1 MSMKSMGEILMSK
14 GKKSAFMQGVL
25 SAAAVDMANIFIEE
39 YWGENGKKLAKAMY
53 VKNGNLVI
61 ACLSSI
67 MAQEI
72 RMREADLISKVNSKC
87 GNSMVKNIR
96 YLS

>member
-1 MSMKSMGEILMSK
+1 MMKSMGEILKLQSR
-14 GKKSAFMQGVL
+14 KSPFMQGVL
-25 SAAAVDMANIFIEE
+25 SAAAIDMANIFIEE
-39 YWGENGKKLAKAMY
+39 IWGDKGTKLAKAMY
-53 VKNGNLVI
+53 IKQGVLVI

-72 RMREADLISKVNSKC
+72 RLRESELLAKVNAKC
-87 GNSMVKNIR
+87 GSTMAKKIR

>member
-1 MSMKSMGEILMSK
+1 MIMKSMGEILKAKSSK
-14 GKKSAFMQGVL
+14 SPFMHSVL
-25 SAAAVDMANIFIEE
+25 CAAAIDMTNIYIEE
-39 YWGENGKKLAKAMY
+39 IWGEEGKKLAKAMY
-53 VKNGNLVI
+53 IKNGVLVI

-72 RMREADLISKVNSKC
+72 KMKEAELLNKVNAKC
-87 GNSMVKNIR
+87 GSSMVKKIR

>member
-1 MSMKSMGEILMSK
+1 MMKSMGEILMGK
-14 GKKSAFMQGVL
+14 GRKSPLMQGVL
-25 SAAAVDMANIFIEE
+25 SAAAIDIANIFIED

-53 VKNGNLVI
+53 IKNGNLVI

-72 RMREADLISKVNSKC
+72 RMREAELLAKVNSKC
-87 GNSMVKNIR
+87 GNSMARNVR
-96 YLS
+96 YLC

>member
-1 MSMKSMGEILMSK
+1 MMKSMGDILKSK
-14 GKKSAFMQGVL
+14 GRKSAFMQGVL

-39 YWGENGKKLAKAMY
+39 YWGENGKKLAKAVY
-53 VKNGNLVI
+53 IKNGNLVI

-67 MAQEI
+67 MAQEL
-72 RMREADLISKVNSKC
+72 RMREAELLAKVNAKC
-87 GNSMVKNIR
+87 GSSMVQNIR